1 MMSNLGGGGGRV
13 DSFKT
18 CTEGEDDLGDDEFE
32 ECFGEVIPEE
42 EAEGDSSSKANSLLS
57 SEIHQQYQ
65 QQMVNAQYEGQSS
78 HHEFPR
84 I

>member
-1 MMSNLGGGGGRV
+1 MMGNLGGGGGRV

-42 EAEGDSSSKANSLLS
+42 AEGDSSSKSN
-57 SEIHQQYQ
+57 
-65 QQMVNAQYEGQSS
+65 
-78 HHEFPR
+78 
-84 I
+84 